1 METIWFCIIAVMVA
15 MYVILDGFDLGTGV
29 LHPFV
34 AKNDGERR
42 VLMQSIGPVWDGNE
56 VFLLAGGG
64 LIVLAFPLLYATSF
78 SGFYLPLM
86 MVLWL
91 LIARAIAL
99 ELRSHFDGTVWKK
112 LCDVGFF
119 LASTLLCIFYG
130 AALGNV
136 VRGVPLD
143 VDQRFFSALWAD
155 SSRPGRE
162 TGILDVYTVLI
173 GVTALVALTQHGA
186 HWLRMRTTGSI
197 HARVTAVATR
207 IWYAAAVL
215 TVAVTAYSLS
225 IQPQIWKNLT
235 SMPWGWIFPLLAI
248 AGLAGMQVFLR
259 SGAEVKGFLASAVFL
274 VGLLTSAAF
283 GLYPNVLPSVG
294 PGESLTVFNA
304 AADSYAM
311 RVAFYW
317 WIPGMIFATV
327 YLSFIYRKMGGK
339 IVAPSTSGY

>member
-29 LHPFV
+29 LHLFV

-42 VLMQSIGPVWDGNE
+42 VLLQSIGPVWDGNE

-64 LIVLAFPLLYATSF
+64 LLVLAFPLLYATSF

-91 LIARAIAL
+91 LIARAVSL

-119 LASTLLCIFYG
+119 LASSLLCIFFG

-143 VDQRFFSALWAD
+143 ENQRFFSALWAD
-155 SSRPGRE
+155 STRPGRE
-162 TGILDVYTVLI
+162 TGILDPYTVLI
-173 GVTALVALTQHGA
+173 GVTALVVLTQHGA
-186 HWLRMRTTGSI
+186 HWLRMRTTGAI
-197 HARVTAVATR
+197 HARVTTVART
-207 IWYAAAVL
+207 IWYVAAVL
-215 TVAVTAYSLS
+215 MVAVTAYSLA
-225 IQPQIWKNLT
+225 IQPQIWTNLT
-235 SMPWGWIFPLLAI
+235 SMPWGWIFPLLAV
-248 AGLAGMQVFLR
+248 AGLVGMQVFLR
-259 SGAEVKGFLASAVFL
+259 SGAEVKGFLASAVFI
-274 VGLLTSAAF
+274 VGMLTSAAF
-283 GLYPNVLPSVG
+283 GVFPNVLPSVG
-294 PGESLTVFNA
+294 PGASLTVFNA
-304 AADSYAM
+304 SADAYAM

-317 WIPGMIFATV
+317 WIPGMIFATA
-327 YLSFIYRKMGGK
+327 YLSFIYRQMGGK
-339 IVAPSTSGY
+339 IMVPDTSGY